1 MTAAPI
7 VSVIIPVFNGERHL
21 GEALASLKEEPDLQ
35 LDIVIVDDGST
46 DRSLDIISEISRRD
60 RRLRIMSGPHR
71 GVAAARNI
79 GVQAAQ
85 GEFVTFLDCDD
96 VCPRGRIARQLG
108 KLLASPEVAYVVGQ
122 TLLFEQLD
130 DAQRPYPGSRSASM
144 LLPTLHSALFRR
156 GVFSQFGLFDEEL
169 TFSEDLDFFFRLAE
183 HDEPILVEAEI
194 ASLYRRHDA
203 NMTRNGRAIR
213 ASTLQVLNKSIARR
227 RAIGRR
233 KPLDLFFVQHQ
244 EVDALFDRPASNDA
258 CDRSKAGAQ

>member
-1 MTAAPI
+1 MTAHI

-21 GEALASLKEEPDLQ
+21 GEALASLEEEPGLQ

-46 DRSLDIISEISRRD
+46 DRSLGIVSEISSRD

-79 GVQAAQ
+79 GVEAAQ
-85 GEFVTFLDCDD
+85 GEFITFLDSDD

-108 KLLASPEVAYVVGQ
+108 KLLANPEVACVVGQ

-130 DAQRPYPGSRSASM
+130 DAQRPSPGSRSVSM

-156 GVFSQFGLFDEEL
+156 EVFSQYGLFDEEL
-169 TFSEDLDFFFRLAE
+169 AFSEDVDFFFRLAE
-183 HDEPILVEAEI
+183 HDEPVLVEDEI
-194 ASLYRRHDA
+194 ASLYRRHDS

-213 ASTLQVLNKSIARR
+213 TSTLQVLNKSIARR
-227 RAIGRR
+227 RAMGRR
-233 KPLDLFFVQHQ
+233 RPLDLFFVQHQ
-244 EVDALFDRPASNDA
+244 EAETLFGRPPSDDAR
-258 CDRSKAGAQ
+258 DRSKAGI